1 MITEHKNIKKFSLL
15 LYIIGIVITIAASY
29 CLKSDRLFIILLCC
43 IEMGTTI
50 YFIKRKDKNYL
61 LQWTSIVVIFTLFF
75 DVLLFT
81 GENTEI
87 LMRGLELFACNVSFI
102 ISLVVL
108 WKQKNKK
115 SVYFDRILRE
125 NWYLLG
131 IVLLF
136 VIGCIPILDSWLGSG
151 SYDYYSALQEL
162 NSWNYVD
169 LSRFKLAGHQSQA
182 FAFFLAL
189 GEFIT
194 PGNPVG
200 ARIMQII
207 MGISG
212 ILCFDLLID
221 KLFPGIKKSI
231 TIIALLLFSFSPL
244 FFGLIGELN
253 PDFAVLI
260 FFMWFITSYAYK
272 KYIFLIFS
280 GVCLCLS
287 KETGIIIYA
296 AFVIGT
302 FLFKFFTVKK
312 KFWNKMNDTLS
323 NKLMISSCIS
333 GYIFLFIYFRDMSMW
348 DGGIPVD
355 NPTRPYNTFGVD
367 AEYIIFKLKQ
377 LLTPNFSW
385 IFLIFITGLL
395 LYLFYRKVRKRY
407 ITEISTEITEVI
419 TGIYFSFAAYIVLSL
434 FYITWTNYRY
444 VIPYIFFVIFTIVL
458 LIYLLDIQNK
468 LIVMIQVGILG
479 ITFASNFFTLDTVFK
494 PSQYS
499 YDMGDIDVL
508 NNMLFYSTREGNMK
522 TDEKAELYGT
532 TTYVYNRQYIHMGE
546 AIENIVDRL
555 ELDKNT
561 GIILPKRLDHINT
574 CMAYFARRNVDNLY
588 YNIDEKK
595 LTVNSLFNDY
605 SGDENYEK
613 VHFIVSDFTGDQIER
628 FEDYSSI
635 YVMEFPFM
643 EEYNQKYH
651 FPRQDKEVID
661 HKGYT
666 INMYKIK

>member
-280 GVCLCLS
+280 GFCLCLS

-296 AFVIGT
+296 AFVIEMCIRDSLKAALAGVEDKLILPEACENSDPSWFG
-302 FLFKFFTVKK
+302 FLITCKEGVDRNQVVQYVEDHGVQTRMLFAGNLIKHPCFDEMRASKEGYRVVGELKNTDRI
-312 KFWNKMNDTLS
+312 MNDT
-323 NKLMISSCIS
+323 
-333 GYIFLFIYFRDMSMW
+333 FW
-348 DGGIPVD
+348 V
-355 NPTRPYNTFGVD
+355 GV
-367 AEYIIFKLKQ
+367 Y
-377 LLTPNFSW
+377 P
-385 IFLIFITGLL
+385 G
-395 LYLFYRKVRKRY
+395 
-407 ITEISTEITEVI
+407 
-419 TGIYFSFAAYIVLSL
+419 
-434 FYITWTNYRY
+434 
-444 VIPYIFFVIFTIVL
+444 
-458 LIYLLDIQNK
+458 
-468 LIVMIQVGILG
+468 M
-479 ITFASNFFTLDTVFK
+479 
-494 PSQYS
+494 
-499 YDMGDIDVL
+499 
-508 NNMLFYSTREGNMK
+508 
-522 TDEKAELYGT
+522 TDEMIDYMAKVLK
-532 TTYVYNRQYIHMGE
+532 E
-546 AIENIVDRL
+546 AV
-555 ELDKNT
+555 
-561 GIILPKRLDHINT
+561 
-574 CMAYFARRNVDNLY
+574 
-588 YNIDEKK
+588 
-595 LTVNSLFNDY
+595 
-605 SGDENYEK
+605 
-613 VHFIVSDFTGDQIER
+613 Q
-628 FEDYSSI
+628 
-635 YVMEFPFM
+635 
-643 EEYNQKYH
+643 
-651 FPRQDKEVID
+651 
-661 HKGYT
+661 
-666 INMYKIK
+666 